1 MQPRSKFL
9 AALFYVGLL
18 DSFPSFPDR
27 LRAILI
33 LSNPRPF
40 GHIFRAT
47 CALAIGCASGAASAA
62 WQFDADAGFLYDS
75 NLTRAY
81 APADIR
87 ADGAF
92 TLDAGAGSFWALS
105 SADGFTLS
113 ADVRTEA
120 YHRFHGLN
128 LIGVGAS
135 AAYRHKFGL
144 GYAAPWLALTV
155 SGTHDDYRGDIRDSN
170 RLDARAELGQRFTP
184 EFDAA
189 FGGRYERRY
198 ASNDRPVVPGISGKV
213 FDLRGESVYAHAGYA
228 VTDRLLLGAELVVR
242 RGDVVATT
250 RPDFEIFAVSDA
262 IAADPT
268 FGADF
273 FAYRLRGTADTA
285 KVSASWALDDHSSLN
300 LIYADERTDT
310 AGGVAYR
317 NHSANLTFAWR
328 Y

>member
-1 MQPRSKFL
+1 MP
-9 AALFYVGLL
+9 
-18 DSFPSFPDR
+18 
-27 LRAILI
+27 I
-33 LSNPRPF
+33 LSNPRLRERTC
-40 GHIFRAT
+40 RAA
-47 CALAIGCASGAASAA
+47 CALAFGCASGAASAA
-62 WQFDADAGFLYDS
+62 WQLNVDAGFLYDS

-92 TLDAGAGSFWALS
+92 TLDAAAGSFWALS
-105 SADGFTLS
+105 GADGFTLD
-113 ADVRTEA
+113 ADLRTEA

-155 SGTHDDYRGDIRDSN
+155 SGTHDDYRGDIRDGN
-170 RLDARAELGQRFTP
+170 RFEARAELGQRFTP

-189 FGGRYERRY
+189 FGGSYERRY
-198 ASNDRPVVPGISGKV
+198 ASNDRPVVPGISGRV
-213 FDLRGESVYAHAGYA
+213 FDLRGQSVYARAGYG
-228 VTDRLLLGAELVVR
+228 VTDRLLLDVELVAR
-242 RGDVVATT
+242 RGDVVAST
-250 RPDFEIFAVSDA
+250 RRDFEIFVVSDA

-273 FAYRLRGTADTA
+273 FAYRLRGTTDTA
-285 KVSASWALDDHSSLN
+285 TLSASWALDDHSSLN
-300 LIYADERTDT
+300 FIYADERTDA

-317 NHSANLTFAWR
+317 SHSANLVFAWR